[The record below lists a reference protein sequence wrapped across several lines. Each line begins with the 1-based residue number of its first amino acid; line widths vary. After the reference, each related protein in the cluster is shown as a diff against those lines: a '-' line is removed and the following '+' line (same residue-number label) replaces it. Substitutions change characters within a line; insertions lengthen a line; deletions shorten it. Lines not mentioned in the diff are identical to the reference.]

1 MDIFIYAIFILNGGH
16 YKILSESSNKKV
28 SNIHPVPPNN
38 PITKPPNKK
47 LPKQNPKFQNPKSKF
62 KNKQSFRQRN
72 SFGKEEQIYKI
83 KSVQLINIFHLIKC
97 SNCTFY
103 NISSCIHINFVTFFN
118 EEI

>member
-1 MDIFIYAIFILNGGH
+1 MDIFIYAIFIRKGGH
-16 YKILSESSNKKV
+16 YKILSESSNKKL
-28 SNIHPVPPNN
+28 SNIHPIPPKN

-47 LPKQNPKFQNPKSKF
+47 LPRQNPKFQIPIPNS

-72 SFGKEEQIYKI
+72 SLGKEEQIYKI
-83 KSVQLINIFHLIKC
+83 KSVQLINIFHLIEC

-103 NISSCIHINFVTFFN
+103 NISSSIHINFVTFFN